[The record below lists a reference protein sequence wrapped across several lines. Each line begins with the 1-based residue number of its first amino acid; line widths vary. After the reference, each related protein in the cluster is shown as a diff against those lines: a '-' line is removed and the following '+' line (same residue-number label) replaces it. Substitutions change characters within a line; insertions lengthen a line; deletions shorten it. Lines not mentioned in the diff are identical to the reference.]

1 MLPKTL
7 RLVSFCPLHT
17 DFALFYLDSLL
28 ILEGQWLLQMVAVN
42 NLGLFFLQYSKLF
55 SPQTQDFILKHFAGA
70 VYCVLFF
77 RNNNNF
83 TVSWIDITHFSCFL
97 RICSFSWQYF
107 LPWSCLPYFWACFCH
122 IIIFWLS
129 LLWFSVLECFLLLFL
144 ISFSTFSNYCY
155 TSIIFYLKPYVFC
168 LSYYFQWFKAFL
180 FACFLK
186 YGGFFSFLTLPFFPW
201 ENHLVIVLI
210 TIT

>member
-70 VYCVLFF
+70 VYWVLFF
-77 RNNNNF
+77 RNNTNF
-83 TVSWIDITHFSCFL
+83 MVPWIDITHFSCFL

-122 IIIFWLS
+122 IYYILVIFAVV
-129 LLWFSVLECFLLLFL
+129 FSFRMLFASFSHIFQHHFQLLLHLYNLLFKTLCILFELFL
-144 ISFSTFSNYCY
+144 M
-155 TSIIFYLKPYVFC
+155 V
-168 LSYYFQWFKAFL
+168 
-180 FACFLK
+180 
-186 YGGFFSFLTLPFFPW
+186 
-201 ENHLVIVLI
+201 
-210 TIT
+210 